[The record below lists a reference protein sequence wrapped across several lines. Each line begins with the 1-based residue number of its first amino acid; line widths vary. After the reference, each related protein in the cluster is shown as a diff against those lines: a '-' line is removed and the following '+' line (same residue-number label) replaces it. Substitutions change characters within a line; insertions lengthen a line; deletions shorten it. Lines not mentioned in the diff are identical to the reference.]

1 MQSMNERQAEEYR
14 LIVKSPARAMWRVTL
29 GLPDMMYDNSESMIA
44 AFKIIGHGIGFV
56 FKGLWLALLGL
67 SLFGRCLLSALMHI
81 IILAF
86 SPAIKLYCVLGAR
99 REIMRRHPEY
109 TSPRRVK
116 P

>member
-1 MQSMNERQAEEYR
+1 MK
-14 LIVKSPARAMWRVTL
+14 LIVKSPVRAMWRVTL
-29 GLPDMMYDNSESMIA
+29 GVLDMMNDNAESMIG
-44 AFKIIGHGIGFV
+44 AFKVIASGIGFI

-67 SLFGRCLLSALMHI
+67 SLFGRCLLSASTHI

-109 TSPRRVK
+109 TSPRKAK